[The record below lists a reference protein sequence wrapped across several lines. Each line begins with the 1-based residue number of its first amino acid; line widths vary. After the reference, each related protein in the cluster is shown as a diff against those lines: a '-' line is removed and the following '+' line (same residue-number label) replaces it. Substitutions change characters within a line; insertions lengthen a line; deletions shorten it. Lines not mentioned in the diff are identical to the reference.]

1 LPKSKQKTNPEA
13 VSSFTFAFDFFLP
26 ASCFLLP
33 ASSLLVAHYALASVG
48 MEQLTNGMKTQT
60 ANNQLLIVDDEEAA
74 RYGMRRA
81 LSGYGYETSEAASVE
96 EARLVLDQKRV
107 DLMLLDFNL
116 PGTNGL
122 EFLRELK
129 TTKTESPLVILITAH
144 GSERMAV
151 EAIKTGAHDYLS
163 KPFEVDELRL
173 VVKNALE
180 TVSLRRENERLR
192 RRIEIESERR
202 GRLFGDS
209 PAMQRVRSLIEKVA
223 ETDATV
229 LVRGESGTGKELVAR
244 EIHERSATRR
254 KGAFVAV
261 NCAALPSELIE
272 SELFGHEKGAFTG
285 AAQRRQ
291 GKFEQANGGTLFL
304 DEIGDMNANVQ
315 AKLLRAL
322 EERSIERLGGNEPI
336 PVDVRIVSATHRAL
350 EEEIEKGTFRADLFY
365 RLRVVTIEI
374 PPLRARREDIP
385 SLVENF
391 SRQIAERYNL
401 PSRPLAQSA
410 LRRLIE
416 YDWPGNVRELKN
428 TIERAAI
435 LAEGDELT
443 VKDLQDELMKSDE
456 RRESQASS
464 SSIEDSSNLSIPFT
478 SDFRSDRRE
487 FERRYIAR
495 CLDESDG
502 NVTRAAAILGM
513 HRQSLQHKLRELGLA
528 RRYVNVATEAQE

>member
-1 LPKSKQKTNPEA
+1 MS
-13 VSSFTFAFDFFLP
+13 D
-26 ASCFLLP
+26 
-33 ASSLLVAHYALASVG
+33 SLR
-48 MEQLTNGMKTQT
+48 
-60 ANNQLLIVDDEEAA
+60 LLIIDDEEAA

-81 LSGYGYETSEAASVE
+81 LSGFGYEIEEAGTVEAARE
-96 EARLVLDQKRV
+96 QIKKQRP
-107 DLMLLDFNL
+107 DLMLLDVNL
-116 PGTNGL
+116 PGTSGL

-129 TTKTESPLVILITAH
+129 DENNDSPLVILITAH

-180 TVSLRRENERLR
+180 TVRLRRENQTLR
-192 RRIEIESERR
+192 RRIEIEGS
-202 GRLFGDS
+202 GVGVLIGAS
-209 PAMQRVRSLIEKVA
+209 SAMERVRSIIEKVA
-223 ETDATV
+223 ETDATI

-244 EIHERSATRR
+244 EIHERSSLRR
-254 KGAFVAV
+254 RGNFIAV

-285 AAQRRQ
+285 AAARRQ

-304 DEIGDMNANVQ
+304 DEIGDMSANVQ

-322 EERSIERLGGNEPI
+322 EERRIERLGGTDSI
-336 PVDVRIVSATHRAL
+336 PVDVRIVSATHRPL
-350 EEEIEKGTFRADLFY
+350 EQEIAAGNFRADLFY
-365 RLRVVTIEI
+365 RLRVVTIDI
-374 PPLRARREDIP
+374 APLRERREDIP
-385 SLVENF
+385 TLAETF
-391 SRQIAERYNL
+391 ARMAAERYNL
-401 PSRPLAQSA
+401 PQRPIAQSA

-416 YDWPGNVRELKN
+416 YDWPGNVRELRN
-428 TIERAAI
+428 TIERSMI

-443 VKDLQDELMKSDE
+443 ARDLPEEIVGNGAKRKPGDAETE
-456 RRESQASS
+456 
-464 SSIEDSSNLSIPFT
+464 EDALAVPFT
-478 SDFRSDRRE
+478 ADFRSDRKE

-495 CLDESDG
+495 CLEETGG

-528 RRYVNVATEAQE
+528 RRYVSVAAGEQD